1 MTPDM
6 FDFGFTAVNADE
18 LDIAQSASQTA
29 DELTLAREKLTKL
42 DDELTVA
49 SEKLRKLEAAIHPL
63 LDNLAK
69 NPEKDYIFW
78 PKRQEKISQFRS
90 FIGEITQN

>member
-6 FDFGFTAVNADE
+6 FDFGFTAVNEDE

-49 SEKLRKLEAAIHPL
+49 SEKLRIHPL

>member
-6 FDFGFTAVNADE
+6 FDFGFTAVNEDE
-18 LDIAQSASQTA
+18 LDIAQSASQAT
-29 DELTLAREKLTKL
+29 DELAQVSEKLT
-42 DDELTVA
+42 
-49 SEKLRKLEAAIHPL
+49 KLEAAIHPL

-78 PKRQEKISQFRS
+78 PNRQEKIAQFRS
-90 FIGEITQN
+90 FIGEITGN